1 MSAVVEEEI
10 ERWTARHTSALVL
23 EIILGKTTVA
33 GASRQLDSH
42 CPADAQQWPEMG
54 VHYPTLPAARR
65 DGEMDHPDLERTVR
79 ALAQLRNLAALRAR
93 VIGCWVQLYNHRRPH
108 QALGM
113 KTPAQAHASA
123 A

>member
-10 ERWTARHTSALVL
+10 KRWTARHTSALVL

-65 DGEMDHPDLERTVR
+65 DGEMARWIIRT
-79 ALAQLRNLAALRAR
+79 LKEQ
-93 VIGCWVQLYNHRRPH
+93 C
-108 QALGM
+108 
-113 KTPAQAHASA
+113 AHWHSFET
-123 A
+123 